1 MIQNLQVKNNLKYYI
16 LIINK
21 NIMSKKIKCSTCKK
35 IKNDSEFIKSEN
47 SFFKSC
53 TECRLYQK
61 LHYKLNKQ
69 KILKSRSNKI
79 DCQCGSRISKGN
91 MANHLRSKK
100 HQIYKNN
107 KDKKP
112 NDYYKFWESK
122 IDGVTY
128 YYKSKKKIKKI
139 TCYCGFKFYPTQVV
153 YDKHIIGER
162 HKQFVD
168 FISHC
173 RPYDDEYVIYEKIVK

>member
-35 IKNDSEFIKSEN
+35 IKNDTDFIKSEN
-47 SFFKSC
+47 KFFKSC

-69 KILKSRSNKI
+69 KILKERSNKHN
-79 DCQCGSRISKGN
+79 CKCGSTISRGN
-91 MANHLRSKK
+91 LANHLRSKR
-100 HQIYKNN
+100 HQRYIDN

-112 NDYYKFWESK
+112 NDYFYTFWESK
-122 IDGVTY
+122 IDNCTY
-128 YYKSKKKIKKI
+128 YYKSKKKTKKI
-139 TCYCGFKFYPTQVV
+139 KCYCGFKFYHTN
-153 YDKHIIGER
+153 YDKHIMGER

-173 RPYDDEYVIYEKIVK
+173 KPYDDEYVIYEKIEK